1 MKAGDKI
8 KCRNSAWY
16 DTLTEGKFYECLYGL
31 EEGIFSD
38 SPFVTVIGDNGEEVR
53 AHASRFEVVGKWK

>member
-8 KCRNSAWY
+8 KCRNSIGY
-16 DTLTEGKFYECLYGL
+16 YNLTEGKVYECLHGL

-38 SPFVTVIGDNGEEVR
+38 RSFVTVIGDNGKEVG
-53 AHASRFEVVGKWK
+53 AHASRFEIVEE

>member
-8 KCRNSAWY
+8 KCRTSVEY
-16 DTLTEGKFYECLYGL
+16 YTLTEGKVYECLYGL

-38 SPFVTVIGDNGEEVR
+38 RPFVTVIGDNGKEVV
-53 AHASRFEVVGKWK
+53 AHASRFEVAEEEK